1 MSWLLWILIG
11 LGAGFVVL
19 GLYYFNSMRRAERSP
34 FPLDDSLRSSLG
46 ADPLDDPLAA
56 PSSSSAPS
64 STREPRQEPRME
76 PRITASS
83 EFNELGVGPVR
94 LRPQDEAA
102 AARLAAG
109 RPRHTSRFSYKN
121 AGEDPPLPGDARS
134 DTRREPHFD
143 TGFDSHLDAN
153 EKHASAAQRT
163 AAPITPARNETSQP
177 AQTEPAPQR
186 LNQHVSNSSHA
197 SVTEP
202 DETKDTQTT
211 TPDVIPLYLVTRTPS
226 GFAGSV
232 LLPLFA
238 RMGFEFGEL
247 NVYHY
252 EDKRGQVL
260 FSLMNGVAPGTF
272 DPSTL
277 AEQSTPALA
286 LFLRLPITRQPTL
299 VLEQF
304 LDLAYHMA
312 DALNATMLDDRRE
325 ELSTESVD
333 RMRAIVMGD

>member
-1 MSWLLWILIG
+1 MSWLLWVLIG
-11 LGAGFVVL
+11 LGAGLLAL
-19 GLYYFNSMRRAERSP
+19 GLYYFNSTRRAERSS
-34 FPLDDSLRSSLG
+34 FPLDDSLHDALG
-46 ADPLDDPLAA
+46 ADPLGSPFDDPLAA
-56 PSSSSAPS
+56 PGSSTAPS
-64 STREPRQEPRME
+64 ASRKPSQAPRQEPRME
-76 PRITASS
+76 PRITASG
-83 EFNELGVGPVR
+83 EFDELGVGPVR

-109 RPRHTSRFSYKN
+109 RPQRTARFSYKN
-121 AGEDPPLPGDARS
+121 AGEDTALPADPRS
-134 DTRREPHFD
+134 ETRREPHFD
-143 TGFDSHLDAN
+143 AGFNSRPDTS
-153 EKHASAAQRT
+153 EKNAGAQ
-163 AAPITPARNETSQP
+163 PITPVRNAMPQP

-186 LNQHVSNSSHA
+186 VSPPK
-197 SVTEP
+197 P
-202 DETKDTQTT
+202 DETRNAKST

-238 RMGFEFGEL
+238 QMGFEFGEL
-247 NVYHY
+247 SVYHH
-252 EDKRGQVL
+252 EDANGQIL

-272 DPSTL
+272 DPRTL

-312 DALNATMLDDRRE
+312 DALNATILDDLRE